1 MKWPKWNDSKFA
13 IFYTWIQKLKRHRIS
28 MKWKE
33 EKQTFFCRVFTVRRS
48 EMKLRCF
55 LKNAKDVCCL
65 IDDMRAAIADL
76 KFLP

>member
-1 MKWPKWNDSKFA
+1 MKRG
-13 IFYTWIQKLKRHRIS
+13 KRNF
-28 MKWKE
+28 
-33 EKQTFFCRVFTVRRS
+33 FFCRVFTVRRS

-55 LKNAKDVCCL
+55 SKNAKDVCCL

>member
-1 MKWPKWNDSKFA
+1 MFDEMTKVKLCHILYINTK
-13 IFYTWIQKLKRHRIS
+13 TQKTSEIKRG
-28 MKWKE
+28 KNN
-33 EKQTFFCRVFTVRRS
+33 FFCCRVFTVRRS
-48 EMKLRCF
+48 KMKLRCF